1 MKVLSQLLEMTEN
14 KGVKLVTECKG
25 GKQPVKKQNKI

>member
-25 GKQPVKKQNKI
+25 GK